1 MKKFNKTDEIKTVEQ
16 LLSLDERDIKIYYL
30 AIDGF
35 SLKEITKIVNGY
47 DEKTPSKIFNSA
59 KATITTQLKRWGLKK
74 SKSLNAYYN
83 PNFSEEPVKFME
95 DIDKLANIES
105 IARKRYYFPEYM
117 PFDEHY
123 RSIKAIKMFNPL
135 YEELKE
141 VSEEQDLLIWELIE
155 KYCLEGLDKEK
166 KVCKRKEYSINELLT
181 NSEYTREMA
190 EIEVEKGIEELEKF
204 IINRLLENGLTIEEI
219 REIARED
226 EGYLDL
232 NTLKL
237 LYQYVRYLRK
247 ANKEINLD
255 DINFNTYYEIDDMH
269 ISKED
274 ILMMYYLDNNLI
286 PKEDE
291 NKYFSIG
298 SYEDEEKILYKD
310 LEKVIAIKREYLRL
324 LIENEVEN

>member
-16 LLSLDERDIKIYYL
+16 LLSLDERDKEIYYL
-30 AIDGF
+30 AVSGV
-35 SLKEITKIVNGY
+35 SLKEITKRVNEY
-47 DEKTPSKIFNSA
+47 DERIPSIIFNSA

-95 DIDKLANIES
+95 DIDRLAYIENL
-105 IARKRYYFPEYM
+105 ARERYYFPEYM

-155 KYCLEGLDKEK
+155 KYCLQGLEKEK

-190 EIEVEKGIEELEKF
+190 EIEVEKGFEGLSEF

-219 REIARED
+219 REIAED
-226 EGYLDL
+226 EGYLNL

-237 LYQYVRYLRK
+237 LYQYIRYSRK

-255 DINFNTYYEIDDMH
+255 NINFNFHYEI
-269 ISKED
+269 ED
-274 ILMMYYLDNNLI
+274 ICISIQDILIMHYLDNDLV
-286 PKEDE
+286 PGEDK
-291 NKYFSIG
+291 NKYFAIG
-298 SYEDEEKILYKD
+298 SYADEEKALYKD
-310 LEKVIAIKREYLRL
+310 LEKVIEIKREYLRL